1 MATIVVFE
9 DEPALRGLHSLLL
22 TEAGHDLRVHATG
35 RPSADPATLADA
47 DLVVTDLMM
56 PDCDGLE
63 VIMNI
68 RRLRPAAAI
77 IAMSGGGRTVVRSL
91 LPMARDLGARA
102 VLEKPFMP
110 EVLLETVAGAL
121 ARTG

>member
-9 DEPALRGLHSLLL
+9 DEPALRDLLAIWL
-22 TEAGHDLRVHATG
+22 TEAGHTVRTHATG
-35 RPSADPATLADA
+35 RPSADTETLADA

-63 VIMNI
+63 VIMNV
-68 RRLRPAAAI
+68 RRVRPAAAI
-77 IAMSGGGRTVVRSL
+77 VAMSGGGRTVVRNL
-91 LPMARDLGARA
+91 LPMARDLGARS

-110 EVLLETVAGAL
+110 HDLLDAVAQAL
-121 ARTG
+121 R

>member
-1 MATIVVFE
+1 MACIVVFE
-9 DEPALRGLHSLLL
+9 DEPALRGLLALWL
-22 TEAGHDLRVHATG
+22 TEAGHDVRTYATG
-35 RPSADPATLADA
+35 RPSGDAAALGDA

-56 PDCDGLE
+56 PDCDGME
-63 VIMNI
+63 VIMNV

-77 IAMSGGGRTVVRSL
+77 IAKSGGGRTVVYNL

-110 EVLLETVAGAL
+110 DDLMAAVDAAL
-121 ARTG
+121 W